1 MTISV
6 SRSHSALIND
16 CQLCLTA
23 DTHVRGMMRGGLS
36 VRTQRTVVGSQPMYG
51 GGETNM
57 YIQY

>member
-23 DTHVRGMMRGGLS
+23 DTHVRGMMRGGENAENGCWIPAN
-36 VRTQRTVVGSQPMYG
+36 VRG
-51 GGETNM
+51 GKTNM